1 MQSRCKNI
9 FILFHRGEEKKN
21 KKKSS
26 GKNWTQLNKNNEN
39 SRNRAR
45 LMFIFFITR
54 KLMFLQPKRERKGIF
69 ACFKH

>member
-9 FILFHRGEEKKN
+9 FILLKRRKN

-39 SRNRAR
+39 SRNKVR

-54 KLMFLQPKRERKGIF
+54 NLMFLQPKRERKSIF
-69 ACFKH
+69 SCFKH